1 MIIACPACDSRYDVT
16 GHSIGQHFKC
26 RCGTMMTLE
35 AASTQAGLL
44 ACPQCGAGVAHD
56 AAICSYCQAELLLKA
71 CPRCVSRVFHGHK
84 HCPECGAEL
93 DRAAASE
100 VTEMICPRCD
110 TTLQARLVGDLVID
124 ECHRCQ
130 GVFLDHVAIKRV
142 ITDRKQARA
151 QSLLGALPTGTVS
164 SLPPTHKMYVKCPCC
179 RTIMNRRQFA
189 AGAGVIVDVCKV
201 HGTFF
206 DVGELPQTIDF
217 VMKGGLEKAERI
229 EIDRLRAEAHRELQ
243 QASLASH
250 STLMSPVQSY
260 NPAGTALVDLLFA
273 LWR

>member
-56 AAICSYCQAELLLKA
+56 AAICAYCQAELLLKA

-93 DRAAASE
+93 DRAAVGE
-100 VTEMICPRCD
+100 VTEMPCPRCD
-110 TTLQARLVGDLVID
+110 TPLQARLVGDLVVD

-130 GVFLDHVAIKRV
+130 GVFLDHVAIQRV

-189 AGAGVIVDVCKV
+189 TGAGVIVDVCKQ

-206 DVGELPQTIDF
+206 DIGELPQTIDF

-243 QASLASH
+243 QASLASR
-250 STLMSPVQSY
+250 SVMMTPVESH
-260 NPAGTALVDLLFA
+260 NAAGSALVDLLFA